1 MRRPPPAAARREA
14 SPRLLRIAHRGASAR
29 APENTFAAFEEAV
42 RVGVDAVELDV
53 HLSADG
59 VPVVIHDA
67 TVERTTDGRGAVAS
81 HTCARL
87 RRLDAGSW
95 FSPRYRGERI
105 PTLDETLDW
114 AGGRTGLN
122 VELKAEATA
131 GGTRSRGAG
140 PGAGPQAAPGLEALV
155 RAVALSLRRARFGEL
170 LILSSFDARALVLTR
185 AVLPKVRLGLLVSR
199 STRGLARLHRR
210 VGLYALHPHRR
221 LAKPRVILGAH
232 ARGLALLVWP
242 VNDLALMR
250 RLKDRGADGL
260 MSDDPALFH
269 RL

>member
-81 HTCARL
+81 LSCARL

-95 FSPRYRGERI
+95 FSPRYRGERM

-114 AGGRTGLN
+114 ARGRTGLN
-122 VELKAEATA
+122 VELKAETAA
-131 GGTRSRGAG
+131 GGSRRRGAG
-140 PGAGPQAAPGLEALV
+140 PGGEAHAVSGLEALV
-155 RAVALSLRRARFGEL
+155 RAVALSLKRVRFGEL
-170 LILSSFDARALVLTR
+170 LILSSFDQRALVLAR
-185 AVLPKVRLGLLVSR
+185 AALPKVRLGLLVSR
-199 STRGLARLHRR
+199 STRGLVHLHRR

-221 LAKPRVILGAH
+221 LARPRIILGAQ
-232 ARGLALLVWP
+232 ARGLAVLVWP
-242 VNDLALMR
+242 VNELALMR
-250 RLKDRGADGL
+250 RLRDSGADGL
-260 MSDDPALFH
+260 MSDDPALFR